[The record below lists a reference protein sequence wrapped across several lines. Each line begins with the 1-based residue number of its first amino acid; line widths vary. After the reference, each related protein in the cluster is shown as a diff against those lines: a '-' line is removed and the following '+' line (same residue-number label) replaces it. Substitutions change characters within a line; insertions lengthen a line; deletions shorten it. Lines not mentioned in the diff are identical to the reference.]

1 MALRADQFARLL
13 PGGRDTMEVRPEAV
27 RLNWSWPALTA
38 GDGHELS
45 VRFGCGI
52 RAAGAT
58 ADRQLLREALLGGR
72 EDATLQCVAALFDE
86 SLRAT
91 ATALAAGLPAADL
104 DDQARNLWQQKL
116 TGQANRVA
124 FAAGLEVLAPFE
136 LQIESRTLARI
147 SRVRRA
153 GELLAEIQSV
163 RSAHP
168 DLPGGALLNQLET
181 ADRPEAL
188 AAMLLAEGRQPATAL
203 AVAGN
208 QLIRIPLAAGEAGTI
223 TPAVQQEEIDPAIGP
238 LRSVTPAKFDGRDV
252 LILGGRAGLTIAS
265 LTITG
270 RPGPVYTV
278 ANCQSPL
285 GFSRALIDGDQLI
298 ARHGELGLLAW
309 TIGDLHF
316 TPTSG
321 RTIATNA
328 QLFGESSQP
337 ASGELALLN
346 RGQYLI
352 SAGSRICRLRDGEI
366 SILGTGQTTAPVISL
381 IARDA
386 DVLAIRYDASVD
398 RIDRSSA
405 QIDRL
410 LPPRGPA
417 GTVTSAAALPVAESW
432 RLLLAGHDNVIRC
445 VGLEDDL
452 VSEYRSTHAG
462 LRMLAGGAGWVI
474 AVSGDRQRLILWQAH
489 NGRQPAAEIH
499 VTSLVRHRI
508 AGIALI

>member
-1 MALRADQFARLL
+1 MALRADQFARLV
-13 PGGRDTMEVRPEAV
+13 PSGSDTIEVRPEAV

-38 GDGHELS
+38 CDGHELS

-52 RAAGAT
+52 RAAGAA

-72 EDATLQCVAALFDE
+72 KDATLQCVAALFDE

-91 ATALAAGLPAADL
+91 ATALAAALPAAEL
-104 DDQARNLWQQKL
+104 DDQARNIWQQKL
-116 TGQANRVA
+116 AGQANRVA

-136 LQIESRTLARI
+136 LQIESRTLARL

-168 DLPGGALLNQLET
+168 DLPGGALLNHLET

-208 QLIRIPLAAGEAGTI
+208 QLIRIPLAGGEAGTI

-238 LRSVTPAKFDGRDV
+238 LRSVTAAKFDGRDV
-252 LILGGRAGLTIAS
+252 LILGGRAG

-285 GFSRALIDGDQLI
+285 GFSHALIDGDLLI

-309 TIGDLHF
+309 TIGSPHPN
-316 TPTSG
+316 PTCG

-328 QLFGESSQP
+328 QLFGESPQP
-337 ASGELALLN
+337 ASGELALLS

-352 SAGSRICRLRDGEI
+352 SAGNRICRVRDGAV
-366 SILGTGQTTAPVISL
+366 SVLGTGETAAPVISL

-386 DVLAIRYDASVD
+386 NVLAIRCDASVD
-398 RIDRSSA
+398 QIDRSLA

-417 GTVTSAAALPVAESW
+417 GTVTAAAALPLAGSC
-432 RLLLAGHDNVIRC
+432 RLLLAGQDNVIRC
-445 VGLEDDL
+445 IGLEDDL

-462 LRMLAGGAGWVI
+462 LRMVAGATGWVI
-474 AVSGDRQRLILWQAH
+474 AVSADRQRLIFWAAH
-489 NGRQPAAEIH
+489 DGRQPAAEIH
-499 VTSLVRHRI
+499 VTALVRHRI
-508 AGIALI
+508 AGIALV